1 MDKKNGVLEVGS
13 YVDGNVVV
21 VYLQDNGPGIPIDE
35 MTRLFEPFYTT
46 KDGGS
51 GLGLSIAN
59 TLVEANG
66 MHLEYVP
73 GDWPGARF
81 AMRLPIVE
89 EDLDN
94 AA

>member
-1 MDKKNGVLEVGS
+1 
-13 YVDGNVVV
+13 
-21 VYLQDNGPGIPIDE
+21 

-66 MHLEYVP
+66 MTLEYVP
-73 GDWPGARF
+73 GDWQGARF

-89 EDLDN
+89 EDLED